1 MKSVG
6 APAQMGSLCTVCAG
20 SLFLP
25 ICRTGV
31 GGLLTSPG
39 ESGGWTSCTAAAQP
53 GEGVP
58 SRAPCTGTSL
68 PSVHCLLTT
77 GLEDSTGWKVNK
89 TSWRFSPWHPD
100 SLHTVGTLVQEAPLG
115 TGLRTGT
122 RSLGQ
127 PLLSAAPE
135 CSVRQVL
142 AARWAGWE
150 VSALRWQQL
159 LCG

>member
-1 MKSVG
+1 MCTKMEENQHHPVPTRRCFRDG
-6 APAQMGSLCTVCAG
+6 APQSESAFTVGSV
-20 SLFLP
+20 
-25 ICRTGV
+25 
-31 GGLLTSPG
+31 
-39 ESGGWTSCTAAAQP
+39 QP
-53 GEGVP
+53 
-58 SRAPCTGTSL
+58 S
-68 PSVHCLLTT
+68 
-77 GLEDSTGWKVNK
+77 LEDSTGWKVNK

-100 SLHTVGTLVQEAPLG
+100 SLHTVGTLVQEAPFG